1 MAFDG
6 YFISRLISE
15 IEPKILNLRVD
26 KILSDE
32 NYLQLKLQREY
43 LTFTISGQAGMFY
56 LSDEVINN
64 EDYEFSKVLRKNI
77 MGYRLRSINQ
87 VSIDRTIIFEFEGLD
102 LIKGPVKKKL
112 FLEAYGRNFNL
123 ILTNQDDLI
132 ISAHRLIHN
141 IENKTI
147 LPNVKYVIDETSKIL
162 LNNQSTL
169 HIDYEE
175 IKDKYIGVS
184 PLLGKYL
191 QGKHINLD
199 EIKINPVKNL
209 DNNQF

>member
-64 EDYEFSKVLRKNI
+64 EDYEFSKVLRKI
-77 MGYRLRSINQ
+77 
-87 VSIDRTIIFEFEGLD
+87 
-102 LIKGPVKKKL
+102 
-112 FLEAYGRNFNL
+112 
-123 ILTNQDDLI
+123 
-132 ISAHRLIHN
+132 
-141 IENKTI
+141 
-147 LPNVKYVIDETSKIL
+147 
-162 LNNQSTL
+162 
-169 HIDYEE
+169 
-175 IKDKYIGVS
+175 
-184 PLLGKYL
+184 
-191 QGKHINLD
+191 
-199 EIKINPVKNL
+199 
-209 DNNQF
+209 